1 MTEKNRAEELEC
13 ASVDETIY
21 HAPYVVKDG
30 CLYETVVVKEQTVHV
45 KLADF
50 VPVLVS
56 EITHDDGTE
65 QKKLFRVRGVHRSGT
80 VLPEVLVSSD
90 EMQTMKWIVQ
100 RLPPISLP
108 VTFPPCNVMILFAI
122 CFSSVSGF
130 VQSITT
136 SE

>member
-21 HAPYVVKDG
+21 HAPYVVKGG

-45 KLADF
+45 KLTDF

-80 VLPEVLVSSD
+80 VLPEALAHKKTGICD
-90 EMQTMKWIVQ
+90 LRH
-100 RLPPISLP
+100 RLLSL
-108 VTFPPCNVMILFAI
+108 TRTNYGLAEIAI
-122 CFSSVSGF
+122 
-130 VQSITT
+130 
-136 SE
+136 